1 MYSMATTIERRHLR
15 FARGCAHA
23 PCVAE
28 PDIRTI
34 AHIEFPAAIGC
45 GSHQENDCQSDQ
57 AESNKVNDLQ
67 RLRQFLER
75 FHEQY
80 SIWYM
85 REIW

>member
-1 MYSMATTIERRHLR
+1 MRES
-15 FARGCAHA
+15 
-23 PCVAE
+23 
-28 PDIRTI
+28 
-34 AHIEFPAAIGC
+34 
-45 GSHQENDCQSDQ
+45 QENDCQSDQ
-57 AESNKVNDLQ
+57 AESDKVNDLQ